1 MLLDLSTAPAF
12 PTADRDFSAAPSR
25 WGVDSEYGR
34 LTDVLV
40 APPPHLRI
48 VPCNDVAV
56 AALGRGLSCCPDTA
70 MRQHRALIR
79 ALEDEGVRCH
89 AVPAAPGMPDLCF
102 TRDTSLMTPW
112 GLLPLRPSAPHRRAE
127 VAQAAA
133 AARRLGVPMLGGLSE
148 GRVEGG
154 DVCMIRPGLI
164 AIGWSG
170 ERTDAAGATALA
182 RLFEAR
188 GWTALVTRFDRRFLH
203 LDTIFSIVGR
213 RRALSCIDALEPAFV
228 GRLGSLGIAVE
239 PVTCD
244 EVRQLGCNLL
254 SLGGG
259 RLLSAADNVRVNR
272 ALAALGYRVIALD
285 VDQFT
290 RCGGGIHCLTMP
302 LARLPG

>member
-1 MLLDLSTAPAF
+1 MLLDLSTALAF
-12 PTADRDFSAAPSR
+12 PAEVRDVGEAPSR

-34 LTDVLV
+34 LTDVLI
-40 APPPHLRI
+40 APPPHLEI

-56 AALGRGLSCCPDTA
+56 AALGRGLSCCADTA
-70 MRQHRALIR
+70 IRQHRALVR

-112 GLLPLRPSAPHRRAE
+112 GLLTLRPSAPHRRGE
-127 VAQAAA
+127 VAHVADT
-133 AARRLGVPMLGGLSE
+133 ARRLGVPMLGGLIE

-154 DVCMIRPGLI
+154 DVCIIWPRLV

-170 ERTDAAGATALA
+170 ERTDEAGAAALA
-182 RLFEAR
+182 GLFEAR

-213 RRALSCIDALEPAFV
+213 RRALSCIDALEPAFLD
-228 GRLGSLGIAVE
+228 RLGSFGIAVE

-259 RLLSAADNVRVNR
+259 RVLSAADNVRVNR
-272 ALAALGYRVIALD
+272 TLVASGYRVIALD